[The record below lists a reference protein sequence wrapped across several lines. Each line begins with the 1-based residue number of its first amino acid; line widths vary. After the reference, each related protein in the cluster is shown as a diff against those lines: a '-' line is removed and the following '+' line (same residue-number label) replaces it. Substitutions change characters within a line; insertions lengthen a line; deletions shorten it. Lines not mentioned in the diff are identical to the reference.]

1 MDRCAL
7 KSNKINQILATLLL
21 AGSFCLA
28 WGKADAALDLQT
40 MVVNGDSAVDFGNVK
55 SLEENGDPAHD
66 SSVRQV
72 RLVVTSDLGRPYTIR
87 QNVDEEPV
95 NEAGTQVPAEAIRF
109 TVEVEDGQGL
119 VRTSDHEPLTAGMQE
134 IYVSDDNEPRTVLL
148 ITYDFLVPAGQK
160 AGRYHG
166 MVTYRADAV

>member
-1 MDRCAL
+1 MTNTREVASTL
-7 KSNKINQILATLLL
+7 KAVLFMFLGLLL
-21 AGSFCLA
+21 CLNNA
-28 WGKADAALDLQT
+28 YAVLDLQT
-40 MVVNGDSAVDFGNVK
+40 VVVDGDSTIDFGNMK

-66 SSVRQV
+66 SAVRQV
-72 RLVVTSDLGRPYTIR
+72 RLVVTSDLGRAYTIR

-95 NEAGTQVPAEAIRF
+95 NEAGTPVSAEAIRF

-134 IYVSDDNEPRTVLL
+134 IYVSDDNEQRTVLL
-148 ITYDFLVPAGQK
+148 ITYDFLVPPGQK

-166 MVTYRADAV
+166 MVTFRADAI